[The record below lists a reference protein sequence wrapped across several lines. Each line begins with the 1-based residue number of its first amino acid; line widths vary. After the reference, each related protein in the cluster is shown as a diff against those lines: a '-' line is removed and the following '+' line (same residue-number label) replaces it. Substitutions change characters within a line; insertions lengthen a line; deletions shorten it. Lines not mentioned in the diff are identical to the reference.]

1 MQIADLQ
8 FSICNF
14 GANSLVNPM
23 AKAELKTQRNSS
35 SVKAFLDG
43 VPDERKRKDARAI
56 SALMQEVTGEKPAM
70 WGSSIVGFGTYHY
83 KGASGRE
90 GDWMLTGFSPRK
102 DSLTLYLMAGFQE
115 QSELLAKLG
124 KHKTSM
130 GCLYIKS
137 LDDVHL
143 PTLKTLV
150 RHSVKKLKEIEKQ
163 KFGK

>member
-1 MQIADLQ
+1 
-8 FSICNF
+8 
-14 GANSLVNPM
+14 M
-23 AKAELKTQRNSS
+23 AKAQLKTQRNAA

-43 VPDERKRKDARAI
+43 VTDERKRKDARAVL
-56 SALMQEVTGEKPAM
+56 ALMAEVTGEKPAM
-70 WGSSIVGFGTYHY
+70 WGTSIVGFGSYHY

-102 DSLTLYLMAGFQE
+102 DSLTLYFMSGFQ
-115 QSELLAKLG
+115 QHGDLLAKLG

-143 PTLKTLV
+143 PTLKKLV
-150 RHSVKKLKEIEKQ
+150 RQSVKRTRKFEKE